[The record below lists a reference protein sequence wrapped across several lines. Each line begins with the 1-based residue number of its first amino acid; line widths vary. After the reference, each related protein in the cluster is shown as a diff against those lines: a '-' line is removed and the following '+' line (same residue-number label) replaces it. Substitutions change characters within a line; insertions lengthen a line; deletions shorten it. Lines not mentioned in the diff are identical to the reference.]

1 MARGFNVANENKGF
15 QLAKLDISELE
26 YQNIGVWPALFKA
39 LLCGVVF
46 ILIVVLG
53 YFFHVKDLY
62 LNLESV
68 AAKEITLRKTYQE
81 KAYEAANLDAYRQQM
96 VEVEE
101 SFGTLLAQLPGDTE
115 VPGLLEDITEIG
127 YGSSLEIK
135 TISLQPEQSEEFY
148 VELPIK
154 IVAEG
159 GYHDVGTFV
168 SGVAGLPR
176 IVTLHNYSMKAN
188 EEGNRLIFEVE
199 AKTYRYKGQED

>member
-1 MARGFNVANENKGF
+1 MASTKQAF
-15 QLAKLDISELE
+15 QPAKLDVSELDF
-26 YQNIGVWPALFKA
+26 QNIGMWPALFKA
-39 LLCGVVF
+39 LLCTAVFVV
-46 ILIVVLG
+46 IVALS

-62 LNLESV
+62 ITLDSV
-68 AAKEITLRKTYQE
+68 ASKELALRQTYTAK
-81 KAYEAANLDAYRQQM
+81 AFEAANLDAYRQQM
-96 VEVEE
+96 VEVEV

-135 TISLQPEQSEEFY
+135 TISLQPERAEEFY

-159 GYHDVGTFV
+159 EYHDVGTFV

-176 IVTLHNYSMKAN
+176 IVTLHNYSMTAN
-188 EEGNRLIFEVE
+188 KDGNRLVFEVE